1 LVVSV
6 SVSVLLSSAP
16 AVADDGTVTGPTGPE
31 GLIEETGAVGP
42 LGPEEPEGVAPV
54 LAQPANSL
62 PGIDVSHHQDVIDWV
77 QVAASGQRF
86 AIAKATEGRNFID
99 PNYATNKAGAMA
111 NGIVFTAYHFAR
123 PDDTPS
129 DAVIEADHFVDVAQ
143 LEPGNLIPVLDIE
156 RTGGLTQAEVTTWI
170 LTWLGRVTER
180 LGVRP
185 MIYTSPSGWANRT
198 GDTTAV
204 AEAGYTVLWVAHWG
218 VSEPRLP
225 ANDWNG
231 NGWTFWQYDNCGSV
245 AGIEGCVDVDWYHET
260 SFDPVLI
267 PSPDSVPPTVAFAV
281 PPGGD
286 GPIVASFDEVVH
298 QVTTDNTFVWTP
310 QSGTYPAVELSCLS
324 RRGVQVDCMAGN
336 VRTVWIDPVD
346 PLIPGESY
354 EVVVNPAI
362 VPIAV
367 VDRAGNPAPT
377 TSAPFA
383 PPTALEQDDP
393 TVTYGWRTATNARAS
408 GGTYAV
414 ERRAGASM
422 SFAFE
427 GDAVSW
433 ITATGRA
440 QGIATVSIDG
450 HRVGTFDQFGEHAE
464 FGVQRTFTD
473 LGEGPHRILV
483 RVLGRASARSRD
495 TRVVVDGFEAGGVR
509 VGESAGEASWASAA
523 FLQASAGDV
532 VASDLAGASLLL
544 TFRGTGVEWTTVRN
558 RDQGR
563 AAIYV
568 DGVLVREVDNF
579 ATAPLFGVARSV
591 TGLVEGVH
599 TLEIVVLGESRTRA
613 TGTLVTIDRL
623 AVIA

>member
-1 LVVSV
+1 M
-6 SVSVLLSSAP
+6 SVSVLLSSTP
-16 AVADDGTVTGPTGPE
+16 AVADDGTLTGSTGHT
-31 GLIEETGAVGP
+31 GLTEETGAVGP
-42 LGPEEPEGVAPV
+42 LGALGPEEPVGVATV
-54 LAQPANSL
+54 VAQPANSL
-62 PGIDVSHHQDVIDWV
+62 PGIDVSHHQDAIDWV
-77 QVAASGQRF
+77 QVAAAGQRF

-99 PNYATNKAGAMA
+99 PMYATNKAGAMA
-111 NGIVFTAYHFAR
+111 NAIAFTAYHFAR
-123 PDDTPS
+123 PDDTLN

-156 RTGGLTQAEVTTWI
+156 STGGLTQAEVTAWI

-185 MIYTSPSGWANRT
+185 MVYTSPTGWANRT

-204 AEAGYTVLWVAHWG
+204 AQAGYTVLWVAHWR

-245 AGIEGCVDVDWYHET
+245 AGIEGCVDLDWYDGT
-260 SFDPVLI
+260 TFDPVLI
-267 PSPDSVPPTVAFAV
+267 PSPDSVPPIVAFAV

-324 RRGVQVDCMAGN
+324 RRAVQVDCMTGN

-346 PLIPGESY
+346 PLVLGESY
-354 EVVVNPAI
+354 EVVVNPAV
-362 VPIAV
+362 VPLAV
-367 VDRAGNPAPT
+367 VDRAGNPVPT
-377 TSAPFA
+377 TTAPFA
-383 PPTALEQDDP
+383 PPTAVEQDDP
-393 TVTYGWRTATNARAS
+393 AVTYGWRTATNTGAS

-422 SFAFE
+422 SLAFE
-427 GDAVSW
+427 GDSVSW

-440 QGIATVSIDG
+440 QGMATVSIDG
-450 HRVGTFDQFGEHAE
+450 HRVGTFDQFAERAE
-464 FGVQRTFTD
+464 FGVRRTFTG

-495 TRVVVDGFEAGGVR
+495 TRVVVDGFGAGGVR

-523 FLQASAGDV
+523 LPPASAGDV
-532 VASDLAGASLLL
+532 VASELAGASLLL
-544 TFRGTGVEWTTVRN
+544 PFRGTGVEWTTLRN

-563 AAIYV
+563 AAVYI

-579 ATAPLFGVARSV
+579 ATAPLFGVTRSV

-623 AVIA
+623 TAIA

>member
-1 LVVSV
+1 
-6 SVSVLLSSAP
+6 
-16 AVADDGTVTGPTGPE
+16 
-31 GLIEETGAVGP
+31 
-42 LGPEEPEGVAPV
+42 
-54 LAQPANSL
+54 
-62 PGIDVSHHQDVIDWV
+62 GI
-77 QVAASGQRF
+77 AFG
-86 AIAKATEGRNFID
+86 
-99 PNYATNKAGAMA
+99 
-111 NGIVFTAYHFAR
+111 AYHFAR
-123 PDDTPS
+123 PDGTAN

-185 MIYTSPSGWANRT
+185 MVYTSPSGWENRT

-204 AEAGYTVLWVAHWG
+204 ADAGYTVLWVAHWG
-218 VSEPRLP
+218 VAQPRLP
-225 ANDWNG
+225 ANDWSG
-231 NGWTFWQYDNCGSV
+231 SGWTFWQYGNCGSV
-245 AGIEGCVDVDWYHET
+245 AGIQGCVDVDWYDGT

-267 PSPDSVPPTVAFAV
+267 PSPDGEPPTVELVV

-298 QVTTDNTFVWTP
+298 QVTAENTFVWTP
-310 QSGTYPAVELSCLS
+310 RSGTYPAVALTCLS
-324 RRGVQVDCMAGN
+324 RRAVEVDCVTGN

-354 EVVVNPAI
+354 EVVVNPAV
-362 VPIAV
+362 VPLAV

-383 PPTALEQDDP
+383 PPSAVEQGDP
-393 TVTYGWRTATNARAS
+393 AVTYGWRTATSAGAS
-408 GGTYAV
+408 GGTYTV

-440 QGIATVSIDG
+440 QGMARVSIDG
-450 HRVGTFDQFGEHAE
+450 HHVGTFDQFGERTA
-464 FGVQRTFTD
+464 FGVHRTFTG
-473 LGEGPHRILV
+473 LGEGEHRILV
-483 RVLGRASARSRD
+483 RVLGRASARAKD
-495 TRVVVDGFEAGGVR
+495 TRVVVDGFEAAGAIVQ
-509 VGESAGEASWASAA
+509 ESSGAASWASAA
-523 FLQASAGDV
+523 LPRASAGEV
-532 VASDLAGASLLL
+532 VASELAGASLLL
-544 TFRGTGVEWTTVRN
+544 TFRGTGVEWTTLRD

-568 DGVLVREVDNF
+568 DGLLVREVDNF
-579 ATAPLFGVARSV
+579 ATAPLFGVTRSV
-591 TGLVEGVH
+591 TGLLEGVH
-599 TLEIVVLGESRTRA
+599 ALEIVVLGESRSRA
-613 TGTLVTIDRL
+613 TGTLVTIDHL
-623 AVIA
+623 AAIP